1 MVLIIRLTE
10 LYILDLSRTINT
22 TVKGFLNLP
31 TKFVLMVILLMDLKV
46 VKEFKLTSM
55 VINTTD
61 YGKMIKK
68 TEKVF

>member
-31 TKFVLMVILLMDLKV
+31 TKLVLMVILLMDLKV